1 MKKDADPS
9 NKYHN
14 QSIIKAISAL
24 KLFSHTEY
32 ELSISTIAERLE
44 TPISTTH
51 RILNTLESVGY
62 ISKNADNGKY
72 RLGIGCFI
80 LGSNVRLYQEMAQ
93 KAQPFLQELS
103 QRYNETVNFSVGT
116 DKDEILCIAKINA
129 NRSFFATP
137 EVGGTRK
144 IQISSCGKCILAFAD
159 PAKQNSII
167 SRIEF
172 RKYTPNSI
180 STEMQLREQLEV
192 IRRTGYAIDN
202 MEGENG
208 LYCCGA
214 PVFFENSGECA
225 GAISISIPIGRVPSP
240 IDNLIADVV
249 HIAKKISRELSA
261 GCI

>member
-14 QSIIKAISAL
+14 QSIMKAISAL

-44 TPISTTH
+44 MPISTTH

-103 QRYNETVNFSVGT
+103 QR
-116 DKDEILCIAKINA
+116 
-129 NRSFFATP
+129 
-137 EVGGTRK
+137 
-144 IQISSCGKCILAFAD
+144 
-159 PAKQNSII
+159 
-167 SRIEF
+167 
-172 RKYTPNSI
+172 
-180 STEMQLREQLEV
+180 
-192 IRRTGYAIDN
+192 
-202 MEGENG
+202 
-208 LYCCGA
+208 
-214 PVFFENSGECA
+214 
-225 GAISISIPIGRVPSP
+225 
-240 IDNLIADVV
+240 
-249 HIAKKISRELSA
+249 
-261 GCI
+261 